1 MKEIN
6 VFANWDYVWVDMTP
20 EERIEIRKYVHS
32 INENLTDREIIDS
45 VETFYNENANNGY
58 VLGTAIPHININK
71 KQLCTIENFKFAI
84 CN

>member
-1 MKEIN
+1 MKEII

-20 EERIEIRKYVHS
+20 EERVEIRKYVHS

-58 VLGTAIPHININK
+58 VLDTAIPHI
-71 KQLCTIENFKFAI
+71 
-84 CN
+84 